1 MWWKILKIFWFSGWS
16 RSGKN
21 PAPLDRTAIA
31 TTMPSRPSSGPK
43 RARNASVQKTSPP
56 GHSHAAGQG
65 SIDPRHTHAQGQPR
79 TPPSRPGGEWR
90 GHEPGAATAANQ
102 DLERPR
108 RARAARRFPFSARGD
123 TGASDSAASVSPA
136 AADRRTCPFASVAGA
151 PGGGHWI
158 GICRDSWQSQ
168 SVCYDRWCLVTT
180 FSGPVIQIH
189 PPFTWFTMGESKRKT
204 EMTSIAM
211 QGLRNGAAQ
220 VVYRL
225 QVAGQAVKGV
235 NVLVKEICHRTRRCT
250 MDSVFLVLRSTCF
263 PLSLVLAA
271 YPTNEKVFC
280 SLGLV

>member
-1 MWWKILKIFWFSGWS
+1 MFYTCVTRFDVMGNFENFLVFRVK
-16 RSGKN
+16 
-21 PAPLDRTAIA
+21 
-31 TTMPSRPSSGPK
+31 PK
-43 RARNASVQKTSPP
+43 REKPGSARQDRDRDYHAITSVVRSQARAQRIRSENEPP

-158 GICRDSWQSQ
+158 GICRDS
-168 SVCYDRWCLVTT
+168 
-180 FSGPVIQIH
+180 
-189 PPFTWFTMGESKRKT
+189 
-204 EMTSIAM
+204 
-211 QGLRNGAAQ
+211 
-220 VVYRL
+220 
-225 QVAGQAVKGV
+225 
-235 NVLVKEICHRTRRCT
+235 
-250 MDSVFLVLRSTCF
+250 
-263 PLSLVLAA
+263 
-271 YPTNEKVFC
+271 
-280 SLGLV
+280 